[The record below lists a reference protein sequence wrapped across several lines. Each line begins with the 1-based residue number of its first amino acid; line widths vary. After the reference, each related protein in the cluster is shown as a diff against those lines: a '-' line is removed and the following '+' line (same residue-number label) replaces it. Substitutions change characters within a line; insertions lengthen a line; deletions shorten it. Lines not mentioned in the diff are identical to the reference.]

1 MCGHYPSSEQK
12 RPEAEVKE
20 TDPTWSQFFPV
31 TTPAGWQGLWKQIQ
45 DRLWRLSVL
54 SNWYSTPITC
64 VILNFLGSIFSSS
77 NVFGLSIAGGA
88 LFKSTDICW
97 KCLFILSILLHLTFT
112 KQSALFFSAAVNHSQ
127 HTSWNLWYSF
137 FQSKGGF
144 CFFFSLFCLNFSGC
158 RSGLWFAPRFYI
170 SLYTLKSVSTYLF

>member
-144 CFFFSLFCLNFSGC
+144 LVFFLACFVLTFLVVEVACDLPLDFTS
-158 RSGLWFAPRFYI
+158 A
-170 SLYTLKSVSTYLF
+170 YTL